1 MKRFKFSKDFQ
12 TFKAG
17 NVLQFSDGD
26 AERLEAQGLGV
37 IVDDRTACVKQG
49 AEDFD
54 ACRPIPSKQAAKKA
68 AKHIQP
74 SAVDKDTPE
83 DIIEHANNL

>member
-1 MKRFKFSKDFQ
+1 MKRFKFNQDFQ

-17 NVLQFSDGD
+17 SVLQFSDGD

-37 IVDDRTACVKQG
+37 IVGDRVACVKEG
-49 AEDFD
+49 SEAFD
-54 ACRPIPSKQAAKKA
+54 ACRPIASKQAKKA
-68 AKHIQP
+68 KNIQP
-74 SAVDKDTPE
+74 EAVDKDTPE

>member
-1 MKRFKFSKDFQ
+1 MKRFKLNQDFQ

-17 NVLQFSDGD
+17 WVVQLSDGD
-26 AERLEAQGLGV
+26 AERLAGQGLGN
-37 IVDDRTACVKQG
+37 IVNDRVACVKEH

-54 ACRPIPSKQAAKKA
+54 ACRPIASKQAKKA
-68 AKHIQP
+68 AKNNKP
-74 SAVDKDTPE
+74 EEVDKDTPE